1 VNAPHASSPS
11 GPPSLTPLLSLEG
24 IEKRFGGVRAL
35 RGVSFELNAGEVH
48 ALVGENGA
56 GKSTLMKVLAG
67 AHRPD
72 AGRIVLEG
80 REVQFASP
88 RQSQAAGVGIVY
100 QETSLYPDL
109 SVLENLFMGRQPTR
123 AFRIHWTRMEREARA
138 LFERLE
144 LDLPLRARLGDL
156 GKARGQ
162 LVEIAKA
169 LLRDARILILD
180 EPTAALSVKDAD
192 ALLETVRGLKAN
204 GVGLIYISH
213 RLEEVTRIADR
224 VTVLR
229 DGETVGQAGRLE
241 ASQEWMIARMVG
253 REVGSLYPRQL
264 RAPGKTLLE
273 VRGLTRS
280 TPAGTAV
287 LEDVSFSVR
296 EGEIVGLAGLVGSGR
311 TELARA
317 LFGIDRFDSGTVTLE
332 GQAVKRDPR
341 GAVGQGLALLPEDRG
356 RQGLVLPFSIRQ
368 NLSLPSLHFGG
379 WLRPRQEDALSK
391 EFIEKLD
398 IRPKLASL
406 SASALSGGNQQKV
419 VMGKWLATRP
429 KLLIL
434 DEPTQGVDVGAK
446 AEIHRTIDALV
457 GEGLGILMISS
468 ELLEILGMADRI
480 LVMHRGRI
488 AGELPRG
495 SSQEDVMRLA
505 TLGPGGDLERVRE
518 VAHVH

>member
-1 VNAPHASSPS
+1 
-11 GPPSLTPLLSLEG
+11 
-24 IEKRFGGVRAL
+24 
-35 RGVSFELNAGEVH
+35 
-48 ALVGENGA
+48 
-56 GKSTLMKVLAG
+56 
-67 AHRPD
+67 
-72 AGRIVLEG
+72 
-80 REVQFASP
+80 
-88 RQSQAAGVGIVY
+88 
-100 QETSLYPDL
+100 
-109 SVLENLFMGRQPTR
+109 
-123 AFRIHWTRMEREARA
+123 MEREATA
-138 LFERLE
+138 LLERLE
-144 LDLPLRARLGDL
+144 LDLPLRSRLGDL

-169 LLRDARILILD
+169 LLQDARILILD

-213 RLEEVTRIADR
+213 RLEEVTLISDR

-229 DGETVGQAGRLE
+229 DGEAVGHTIGAE
-241 ASQEWMIARMVG
+241 ATQDWMIARMVG
-253 REVGSLYPRQL
+253 REVGSLYPRYL
-264 RAPGKTLLE
+264 RPVGKPLLE
-273 VRGLTRS
+273 VRGLSRS
-280 TPAGTAV
+280 GLLGTGV
-287 LEDVSFSVR
+287 LEDVSFTVH

-317 LFGIDRFDSGTVTLE
+317 LFGIDPFDSGTVTLE
-332 GQAVKRDPR
+332 GKPVRRDPR
-341 GAVGQGLALLPEDRG
+341 GAVEQGLALLPEDRG

-368 NLSLPSLHFGG
+368 NLSLPSLNFGG
-379 WLRPRQEDALSK
+379 WLRPSQEDALSK

-398 IRPKLASL
+398 IRPALPGL
-406 SASALSGGNQQKV
+406 LASALSGGNQQKIV
-419 VMGKWLATRP
+419 IGKWLATRP

-457 GEGLGILMISS
+457 QEGLGILMISS

-480 LVMHRGRI
+480 LVMHRGRV

-505 TLGPGGDLERVRE
+505 TLGRVPDELVGSSSPDSIPPGPNLPGSGE
-518 VAHVH
+518 VNHVH

>member
-1 VNAPHASSPS
+1 MNAPHASPLSRS
-11 GPPSLTPLLSLEG
+11 ASLPPLLSLEG

-35 RGVSFELNAGEVH
+35 KGVSFDLHSGEVH

-56 GKSTLMKVLAG
+56 GKSTLMKVLSG

-72 AGRIVLEG
+72 GGRVLLEG
-80 REVQFASP
+80 REVVFSSP
-88 RQSQAAGVGIVY
+88 RQSQALGIGIIY

-123 AFRIHWTRMEREARA
+123 WGRIHWTRMEREARA
-138 LFERLE
+138 LLERLE

-162 LVEIAKA
+162 LVEIAK
-169 LLRDARILILD
+169 
-180 EPTAALSVKDAD
+180 
-192 ALLETVRGLKAN
+192 
-204 GVGLIYISH
+204 
-213 RLEEVTRIADR
+213 
-224 VTVLR
+224 
-229 DGETVGQAGRLE
+229 
-241 ASQEWMIARMVG
+241 MVG
-253 REVGSLYPRQL
+253 REVGSLYPRHL
-264 RAPGKTLLE
+264 RSAGKPLLE

-280 TPAGTAV
+280 SLLGTGV
-287 LEDVSFSVR
+287 LEDVSFTVR

-311 TELARA
+311 TEVARA
-317 LFGIDRFDSGTVTLE
+317 LFGIDPFDSGTVTLE
-332 GQAVKRDPR
+332 GKPVRRDPR
-341 GAVGQGLALLPEDRG
+341 GAVEQGLALLPEDRG

-368 NLSLPSLHFGG
+368 NLSLPSLNFGG

-398 IRPKLASL
+398 IRPPLASL
-406 SASALSGGNQQKV
+406 SSSALSGGNQQKI

-457 GEGLGILMISS
+457 QEGLGILMISS

-505 TLGPGGDLERVRE
+505 TLGRTPDEPISSRPPDSIPPGPNLPRPNLPGSNPPSSSE
-518 VAHVH
+518 VKHVH